1 MEVAD
6 DTCRGR
12 LHLGNR
18 RTEHEFSA
26 TDAEFDLITSYF
38 RAPDEDEGPQIE
50 IHRLGVVASHGSDR
64 SQPIVD

>member
-1 MEVAD
+1 MEVND

-12 LHLGNR
+12 LHLGNC

-50 IHRLGVVASHGSDR
+50 IHRL
-64 SQPIVD
+64 